1 MFYVA
6 DPSAPLS
13 VVVTDRRRR
22 RRIEMERTH
31 ISTTRDKPRL
41 GVEVKSRARSVGER
55 EAENIIIDV
64 ID

>member
-1 MFYVA
+1 
-6 DPSAPLS
+6 
-13 VVVTDRRRR
+13 
-22 RRIEMERTH
+22 MERTH

-41 GVEVKSRARSVGER
+41 GIEVKSRARSVGER